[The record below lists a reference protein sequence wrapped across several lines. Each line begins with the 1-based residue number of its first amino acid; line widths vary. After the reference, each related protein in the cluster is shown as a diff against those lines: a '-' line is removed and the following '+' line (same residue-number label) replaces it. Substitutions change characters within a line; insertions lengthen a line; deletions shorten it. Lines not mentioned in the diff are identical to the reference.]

1 MWVKILFLNISQYKY
16 QCLSVLFNVLHRY
29 VLCTLSAGFA
39 TMAGLKNA
47 CDCFAYTIDSKEG
60 GYVLNIT
67 NAAAI
72 LIRDETTGDFA
83 ADVLRC
89 PPIVPNLPYSEINI
103 TITINGGKEPMIMR
117 MHSGPKGDLWI
128 RKDGPNHR

>member
-1 MWVKILFLNISQYKY
+1 
-16 QCLSVLFNVLHRY
+16 
-29 VLCTLSAGFA
+29 
-39 TMAGLKNA
+39 MAGLQGSCNG
-47 CDCFAYTIDSKEG
+47 FAYTIDSKQG
-60 GYVLNIT
+60 SYVLNIT
-67 NAAAI
+67 NATAI
-72 LIRDETTGDFA
+72 LIRDEMTGDFA

-103 TITINGGKEPMIMR
+103 TIPINGGKEPMIMR

>member
-1 MWVKILFLNISQYKY
+1 MIYHCVVLNIAQFCALY
-16 QCLSVLFNVLHRY
+16 
-29 VLCTLSAGFA
+29 CTLSAGFA
-39 TMAGLKNA
+39 TMAGLKNT
-47 CDCFAYTIDSKEG
+47 CNCFAYTIDSKEG

-67 NAAAI
+67 NASAI
-72 LIRDETTGDFA
+72 LIRDEMTGDFA

-103 TITINGGKEPMIMR
+103 TIPINGGKEPMIMR